1 MKRGRRYVHC
11 SNRSRWR
18 LWKRGRGT
26 LSRSVVVTTLTG
38 ERRSFDCWLIGYHGI
53 TSIEHEDASVSG
65 ADADRGAARLLTR
78 VLANVHVTQT
88 SDASQLLQRFQ
99 WCARG
104 LALPIRHDSNGGETD
119 PNTHNLKRGHNLTE
133 DYDGGDRGHE

>member
-1 MKRGRRYVHC
+1 MVVQWGILASSPTTLLSTRWPMDRDRSAGRHRGAGIGALLRASERPRALKRGRRYVHC

-53 TSIEHEDASVSG
+53 TTMEHQ
-65 ADADRGAARLLTR
+65 AA
-78 VLANVHVTQT
+78 H
-88 SDASQLLQRFQ
+88 F
-99 WCARG
+99 
-104 LALPIRHDSNGGETD
+104 
-119 PNTHNLKRGHNLTE
+119 
-133 DYDGGDRGHE
+133 